1 MKKYSTQR
9 EKRWGFTLTEVMVA
23 LFIVSLLMP
32 AILSTFIFFDQ
43 AVIDGIKRNQ
53 NLIKTRYFQ
62 EFFVKKVNDARNTT
76 LAIADAGN
84 RVTFDL
90 PTTSNTWETA
100 TFQYRS
106 DKKDLLF
113 AFDGKSRPLLTNISL
128 VSGASSAFLKQNGVV
143 RCQLQVGS
151 KSNQVVEVRIVARA
165 RN

>member
-1 MKKYSTQR
+1 MKKCLQR
-9 EKRWGFTLTEVMVA
+9 EKCRGFTLTEVMVS

-43 AVIDGIKRNQ
+43 AVIDGVKRNQ

-62 EFFVKKVNDARNTT
+62 EFFVKKLNDARNTT

-84 RVTFDL
+84 RITFDM
-90 PTTSNTWETA
+90 PTASNTWETA

-106 DKKDLLF
+106 DEKDLLF
-113 AFDGKSRPLLTNISL
+113 SYDGKSRSLLEDVSL
-128 VSGASSAFLKQNGVV
+128 VDGASSSFSKQDGVM
-143 RCQLQVGS
+143 RCELRVGS
-151 KSNQVVEVRIVARA
+151 KSNQVVEVRITARA